1 MTERRGL
8 LLAAEVALLGVTLSA
23 VLGMERLFAG
33 GAWLGPLAANAVAAH
48 LTVAL
53 ARRRG
58 LALASTGVITVAA
71 AALVATWA
79 SYWSTTAAGIPTATT
94 WSTMQT
100 DLNQA
105 WHLYQDVVAPAPV
118 EPGFV
123 LASSIAIWFVAYVA
137 DWAAF
142 RLWVP
147 FEATLPAGTLFLFT
161 ALLGTPR
168 GRGWAVGLYAAALLA
183 FLLLHRMT
191 RQDATSHWVADGRV
205 SGHRSLLVGGA
216 AVGLVAV
223 VVGTVVGPSVP
234 GADAPGVLDP
244 RSLRNGA
251 DSRVT
256 ISPLVDIRSR
266 LVNQSGVEV
275 FRVSSPQPSYWR
287 LTSLER
293 FDGRVWKSSGS
304 YAEADGD
311 LPEAVTTDLAT
322 ETFEQTFTI
331 EALAAIWLPSA
342 YEPRAFDGDGL
353 EVLYE
358 KDSATLIVNRDA
370 TTSDGLVYRVTSASP
385 RITASDLAGTGGE
398 VPGDVRDR
406 FLALPDDFS
415 PAVAQLAEELT
426 ADATSPYAAAL
437 ALQNHLRTFT
447 YDLTVTAGH
456 SDDVLEQFLFTT
468 QRGYC
473 EQFAGAFAAMARSI
487 GLPARVA
494 VGFTS
499 GEVDPSE
506 PDVFRVR
513 GEHAHA
519 WPEVFL
525 AGAGWVSFEPTPGR
539 GMPFAE
545 SYTGVAP
552 AQATSGDPTT
562 ATTSPVTTPPSSAPT
577 VPDASSDPRVRPD
590 ELDTG
595 SGPPGQGEQG
605 DQPLPTRFVVR
616 PLAKV
621 APILGGVLLGYLCL
635 VPAVLVLR
643 RYRRRRRA
651 ATPADRIAL
660 AWSEAAEEAALVGY
674 QEVASDTFDERARRL
689 SGRLTDPAAGE
700 HAHVLAR
707 RLEAATYAA
716 AAPDDLEADEAQAA
730 GQALQALARASVGR
744 SARVAR
750 WFDLRPWLRR
760 RRQARRGGHRQITQT
775 VRADLEAERELVGSG
790 DRR

>member
-1 MTERRGL
+1 MTERRAL
-8 LLAAEVALLGVTLSA
+8 LVTAEVALLGVTLSA
-23 VLGMERLFAG
+23 VLGMERLFADG
-33 GAWLGPLAANAVAAH
+33 GWLGPLAVNAVAAH
-48 LTVAL
+48 LTVAV

-58 LALASTGVITVAA
+58 LSLASTGVITVAA
-71 AALVATWA
+71 GTLVATWA
-79 SYWSTTAAGIPTATT
+79 SYWSTTALGLPTATT
-94 WSTMQT
+94 WTTMQT
-100 DLNQA
+100 DLSQA
-105 WHLYQDVVAPAPV
+105 WHLYQDVIAPAPV

-123 LASSIAIWFVAYVA
+123 LASAVAIWFVAYVA

-161 ALLGTPR
+161 ALLGTSR
-168 GRGWAVGLYAAALLA
+168 GRGWAVALYAGALLS
-183 FLLLHRMT
+183 FLLLHRLA
-191 RQDATSHWVADGRV
+191 RQDATSHWVAEGRV
-205 SGHRSLLVGGA
+205 AGHRSLLVGGA

-244 RSLRNGA
+244 RALRNGA

-275 FRVSSPQPSYWR
+275 FRVSSSQPSYWR

-293 FDGRVWKSSGS
+293 FDGRIWSSSGS

-311 LPEAVTTDLAT
+311 LPEAVSTDLAT
-322 ETFEQTFTI
+322 ETFDQTFTI
-331 EALAAIWLPSA
+331 EALSAIWLPSA
-342 YEPRAFDGDGL
+342 YEPRAFDGGGL
-353 EVLYE
+353 DVLYE
-358 KDSATLIVNRDA
+358 QDSATLIVNRDS

-385 RITASDLAGTGGE
+385 RITAADLAGAGGE

-415 PAVAQLAEELT
+415 PTVAQLAQELT
-426 ADATSPYAAAL
+426 ADAGTPYAAAL

-447 YDLTVTAGH
+447 YDLTVNAGH

-473 EQFAGAFAAMARSI
+473 EQFAGAFAAMARSV

-506 PDVFRVR
+506 PGVFRVR

-562 ATTSPVTTPPSSAPT
+562 ATTSPVTTQPSSAST
-577 VPDASSDPRVRPD
+577 IPDASSDPRVRPD
-590 ELDTG
+590 DLDTSGG
-595 SGPPGQGEQG
+595 SAGQG
-605 DQPLPTRFVVR
+605 DKDDRSLPTRFVVR
-616 PLAKV
+616 PLARV
-621 APILGGVLLGYLCL
+621 APILAGVLLAYLCL
-635 VPAVLVLR
+635 VPALLALR
-643 RYRRRRRA
+643 RRRRRRRA
-651 ATPADRIAL
+651 TTPADRIAL

-689 SGRLTDPAAGE
+689 SGHLADPAADE
-700 HAHVLAR
+700 HANALAR

-716 AAPDDLEADEAQAA
+716 TAPDDLEADEAQAT

-744 SARVAR
+744 SARIAR
-750 WFDLRPWLRR
+750 WFDPRPWLRAW
-760 RRQARRGGHRQITQT
+760 RQARRGGHRQITLT
-775 VRADLEAERELVGSG
+775 GRGDLEAERELVGSG